1 MKYKNVSLPYP
12 VLGIYDDIYPLLED
26 DCIQM
31 ADPVKTAT
39 EYQFRISLKQQNKD
53 ISQLV
58 SCGKAE
64 YACEVTCRGT
74 FLRRCYKS
82 STPQFEITLGRTEVN
97 GRIEFQCFIATCEP
111 ISGYSN
117 PQIRNL

>member
-58 SCGKAE
+58 FKISTNHH
-64 YACEVTCRGT
+64 ACQIFRREGEV
-74 FLRRCYKS
+74 F
-82 STPQFEITLGRTEVN
+82 FN
-97 GRIEFQCFIATCEP
+97 
-111 ISGYSN
+111 
-117 PQIRNL
+117 

>member
-31 ADPVKTAT
+31 ADPMKTAT

-58 SCGKAE
+58 SCGKPNMLVKSLAE
-64 YACEVTCRGT
+64 VLFFAD
-74 FLRRCYKS
+74 
-82 STPQFEITLGRTEVN
+82 
-97 GRIEFQCFIATCEP
+97 A
-111 ISGYSN
+111 ISHLH
-117 PQIRNL
+117 PNLK

>member
-39 EYQFRISLKQQNKD
+39 EYQFRIILKQQNKD

-64 YACEVTCRGT
+64 YACEVTCRST
-74 FLRRCYKS
+74 FLRRCYK
-82 STPQFEITLGRTEVN
+82 P
-97 GRIEFQCFIATCEP
+97 EFGISDCRFSCYARFP
-111 ISGYSN
+111 IGAYYICPPN
-117 PQIRNL
+117 NMDGKMQEL